1 MMTNEELHVLE
12 QYYDSKRRLV
22 NMHLN
27 NRNIQKAME
36 VIKEAKPILDKI
48 NKEKRERNG
57 K

>member
-48 NKEKRERNG
+48 NEEKRERNG